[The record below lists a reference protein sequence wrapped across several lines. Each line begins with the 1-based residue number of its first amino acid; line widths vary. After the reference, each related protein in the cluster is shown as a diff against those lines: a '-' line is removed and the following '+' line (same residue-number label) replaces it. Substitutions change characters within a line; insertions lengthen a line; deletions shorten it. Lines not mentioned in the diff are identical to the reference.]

1 MFPNRWILLSRT
13 FVVRKLHE
21 TLPKVVDGNPV
32 YFGGDAISR
41 RCSLPKREV
50 MKMDDVKK
58 KKNNNVLEL
67 VTVGDGQA
75 TELPKTENNPY
86 LLVVQMRT

>member
-1 MFPNRWILLSRT
+1 
-13 FVVRKLHE
+13 
-21 TLPKVVDGNPV
+21 
-32 YFGGDAISR
+32 
-41 RCSLPKREV
+41 